1 MTKRILFW
9 HDCGIRMRA
18 RHHKLIEIRAHTTKS
33 NMNISPRESHMLC
46 FARVI
51 IIVGDCVCDAMW
63 CGATAKWETVRVSET
78 EAQRRCLALVNRT
91 VHILAFRLSFFFFSF
106 CFVVLAVCW
115 IGVRT
120 HLQAAKWR
128 RKCVERKGESERK
141 TSQLTFALS
150 NAGCRK
156 RARKQCFESQTNI
169 SHIDAQLCSELVSQA
184 LSFAVSIIY
193 LSFDGVE
200 LVFSAID

>member
-9 HDCGIRMRA
+9 HDCGTRMRA
-18 RHHKLIEIRAHTTKS
+18 RHHKLIEICAHTTKS

-91 VHILAFRLSFFFFSF
+91 VHILAFRLSFFLFVLF
-106 CFVVLAVCW
+106 CCSRSLLDWCAHTFA
-115 IGVRT
+115 GS
-120 HLQAAKWR
+120 QM
-128 RKCVERKGESERK
+128 
-141 TSQLTFALS
+141 TSQM
-150 NAGCRK
+150 CREK
-156 RARKQCFESQTNI
+156 GREREKDESTDIRAKQRWLPQTRSQTMLWIAN
-169 SHIDAQLCSELVSQA
+169 Q
-184 LSFAVSIIY
+184 Y
-193 LSFDGVE
+193 
-200 LVFSAID
+200 